1 MLFFFLRLVE
11 RVGLSGEGDQKEDIQ
26 VLLEQGLSSLDMI
39 LSTAAVALW
48 GRLLLATLHAV
59 W

>member
-11 RVGLSGEGDQKEDIQ
+11 RVGLSGEGDQKEAIQ
-26 VLLEQGLSSLDMI
+26 VLLEQGLSSLHMI

-48 GRLLLATLHAV
+48 GRLLLAT
-59 W
+59 